1 MGSGRRAAVSESEIL
16 QALYSSISAVMT
28 LFSMFFT
35 MTSAYIAGL
44 YFFLSRAPLALRLL
58 AFGLLSVGLVFLG
71 GSAATLQKMQEGLF
85 VAWARLPAPMI
96 SITELR
102 NPIPMPLPIPG
113 ISMQEIGVAIGWITA
128 CGVYL
133 ALAYLTF
140 VYRWTPQSTDAKG

>member
-1 MGSGRRAAVSESEIL
+1 MRSSQRAAVSESEIL
-16 QALYSSISAVMT
+16 QALYSSIAAVMT

-44 YFFLSRAPLALRLL
+44 YFFLHRAPFALRLL
-58 AFGLLSVGLVFLG
+58 AFGLLSIGLVLLG

-85 VAWARLPAPMI
+85 GAWAKLPAPMI
-96 SITELR
+96 SVTELR
-102 NPIPMPLPIPG
+102 NPIPLTVPIPG

-128 CGVYL
+128 GGVYL

-140 VYRWTPQSTDAKG
+140 VYRWGPRDAASG

>member
-1 MGSGRRAAVSESEIL
+1 MGSSQRAAVSEWEIL
-16 QALYSSISAVMT
+16 QALYSSIAAVMT

-44 YFFLSRAPLALRLL
+44 YFFLHRAPLAIRLL
-58 AFGLLSVGLVFLG
+58 AFGLLSIGLVFLG

-102 NPIPMPLPIPG
+102 NPIPLSLPMPG
-113 ISMQEIGVAIGWITA
+113 ISLQEIVVAIGWVTA
-128 CGVYL
+128 GGVYL

-140 VYRWTPQSTDAKG
+140 VYRWAPRRTGPES

>member
-1 MGSGRRAAVSESEIL
+1 VSESEIL
-16 QALYSSISAVMT
+16 QALYSSIAAVMA

-44 YFFLSRAPLALRLL
+44 YFFLHRAPLALRLL
-58 AFGLLSVGLVFLG
+58 AFGLLSIGLVFLG

-85 VAWARLPAPMI
+85 GAWAKLPAPMI

-102 NPIPMPLPIPG
+102 NPIPMTLPIPG
-113 ISMQEIGVAIGWITA
+113 ISMQEVGVAIGWITA
-128 CGVYL
+128 SGVYL

-140 VYRWTPQSTDAKG
+140 IYRWGPRDAVGQ

>member
-1 MGSGRRAAVSESEIL
+1 MSESEIL
-16 QALYSSISAVMT
+16 QALYSSIAAVMT

-44 YFFLSRAPLALRLL
+44 YFFLYRAPFALRLL
-58 AFGLLSVGLVFLG
+58 AFGLLSIGLVFLG

-85 VAWARLPAPMI
+85 LAWARLPAPII

-102 NPIPMPLPIPG
+102 NPIALPLPIPG
-113 ISMQEIGVAIGWITA
+113 LSMQEIGVAIGWITA
-128 CGVYL
+128 CSVYL

-140 VYRWTPQSTDAKG
+140 IYRWAPRHTNGEA